1 MTEMTETRS
10 LGVYE
15 LAYLAGGPR
24 RAVEAAVVALVE
36 AGVLRVTRPTGE
48 LVLLRRRPCPDL
60 EAAVLDVVGFRG
72 SRLLGTVC
80 WRLRADVR
88 LTGIGRRL
96 QADGLLADGDGL
108 ESLRR
113 RFWTV
118 LSVTGAGRR
127 ALRQRRRE
135 LGSDGPEALRVAL
148 SGPAAMRDRQLSVA
162 LFNPPSLP
170 PAPPLRPGTP
180 ADRHAVGGYYHHG
193 DGTFLGGGVV
203 GGGFGGGDCGGGG
216 DGGGC

>member
-1 MTEMTETRS
+1 MTGTRT
-10 LGVYE
+10 LDVYE

-36 AGVLRVTRPTGE
+36 AGVLRANRVSGE
-48 LVLLRRRPCPDL
+48 LLLLQRRPCSDL

-88 LTGIGRRL
+88 LTAIGRRL

-127 ALRQRRRE
+127 VLRQRRRE
-135 LGSDGPEALRVAL
+135 LGSAGSDALRVAL
-148 SGPAAMRDRQLSVA
+148 SGPGAMRDRQLYVA
-162 LFNPPSLP
+162 LFDPPSLL
-170 PAPPLRPGTP
+170 PAPQLRPGS
-180 ADRHAVGGYYHHG
+180 ARLAGGYAYNG
-193 DGTFLGGGVV
+193 DGAFLGGGALA
-203 GGGFGGGDCGGGG
+203 GGFGGGDCGGGG
-216 DGGGC
+216 DGGC

>member
-1 MTEMTETRS
+1 MTGTRT
-10 LGVYE
+10 LDVYE

-36 AGVLRVTRPTGE
+36 AGVLRANRVSGE
-48 LVLLRRRPCPDL
+48 LLLLQRRPCPDL

-88 LTGIGRRL
+88 LTAIGRRL

-135 LGSDGPEALRVAL
+135 LGSDGPDALRVAL
-148 SGPAAMRDRQLSVA
+148 SGPGAMRDRQLYVA
-162 LFNPPSLP
+162 LFDPASLL
-170 PAPPLRPGTP
+170 PAPQLRPGS
-180 ADRHAVGGYYHHG
+180 ARSAGGYGYSA
-193 DGTFLGGGVV
+193 DGAFLGGGALA
-203 GGGFGGGDCGGGG
+203 GGFGGGDCGGGG
-216 DGGGC
+216 DGGC

>member
-1 MTEMTETRS
+1 MTATRT
-10 LGVYE
+10 LDVYE

-48 LVLLRRRPCPDL
+48 LALVRRRPCPDL

-88 LTGIGRRL
+88 LTAIGQRL

-108 ESLRR
+108 QSLRR

-127 ALRQRRRE
+127 ILRQWRRNPPF
-135 LGSDGPEALRVAL
+135 DGTEALRVAL
-148 SGPAAMRDRQLSVA
+148 SGPAAMRDRDLRVA
-162 LFNPPSLP
+162 IFDPPRLP
-170 PAPPLRPGTP
+170 PAPRLWPGTP
-180 ADRHAVGGYYHHG
+180 ARSAGGYHYHG
-193 DGTFLGGGVV
+193 DGAFLGGGAM

>member
-1 MTEMTETRS
+1 MTGTRT
-10 LGVYE
+10 LNVYE

-24 RAVEAAVVALVE
+24 RAAEAAVVALVE
-36 AGVLRVTRPTGE
+36 AGVLRANRVTGE
-48 LVLLRRRPCPDL
+48 LALLQRRPCSDL

-88 LTGIGRRL
+88 LTAIGRRL

-135 LGSDGPEALRVAL
+135 LGSDGPDALRVAL
-148 SGPAAMRDRQLSVA
+148 SGPGAMRDRQLYVA
-162 LFNPPSLP
+162 LFDPPSLLR
-170 PAPPLRPGTP
+170 APQLRPGS
-180 ADRHAVGGYYHHG
+180 ARLAGGYAYNG
-193 DGTFLGGGVV
+193 DGAFLGGGALA
-203 GGGFGGGDCGGGG
+203 GGFGGGDCGGGG
-216 DGGGC
+216 DGGC

>member
-1 MTEMTETRS
+1 MTKMTETRT
-10 LGVYE
+10 LGVYD

-24 RAVEAAVVALVE
+24 RAVEAAVVTLVE
-36 AGVLRVTRPTGE
+36 TGVLRADRETGE
-48 LVLLRRRPCPDL
+48 LALLRRRPCSDL
-60 EAAVLDVVGFRG
+60 EAAVLDAVGIRG
-72 SRLLGTVC
+72 SHLLDTVC

-88 LTGIGRRL
+88 LTAIGQRL
-96 QADGLLADGDGL
+96 RADGLLADGDGL

-127 ALRQRRRE
+127 ILRQGRRNPPC
-135 LGSDGPEALRVAL
+135 DGTDALRVAL
-148 SGPAAMRDRQLSVA
+148 SGPAAIRDRDLRVA
-162 LFNPPSLP
+162 LFDPPRLP
-170 PAPPLRPGTP
+170 SVPQLWPGTP
-180 ADRHAVGGYYHHG
+180 AQPTGDYHHHG
-193 DGTFLGGGVV
+193 ASAHLGGGAM

>member
-1 MTEMTETRS
+1 MTGTRT
-10 LGVYE
+10 LDVYE

-24 RAVEAAVVALVE
+24 RAVEAAVIALVE

-48 LVLLRRRPCPDL
+48 LAFLQRRPCRDL

-80 WRLRADVR
+80 WRLRADAR
-88 LTGIGRRL
+88 LTAIGRRL
-96 QADGLLADGDGL
+96 QAGGLLTPSRDLQAP
-108 ESLRR
+108 RH

-127 ALRQRRRE
+127 ALRQQRRE
-135 LGSDGPEALRVAL
+135 LGSEGSEALRVAL
-148 SGPAAMRDRQLSVA
+148 SGPGAMRDRQLYVA
-162 LFNPPSLP
+162 LFDPPSLP
-170 PAPPLRPGTP
+170 PAPQLRPGT
-180 ADRHAVGGYYHHG
+180 HAASAATGGYYPHG
-193 DGTFLGGGVV
+193 ASAPLGGGALA
-203 GGGFGGGDCGGGG
+203 GGFGGGDCGGG